1 MFECTAEVTPGL
13 ILLAVW
19 SRRRTAEVT
28 RHPRLLVFIPV
39 ETLCWYHFLPLV

>member
-19 SRRRTAEVT
+19 CRHRTAEVT
-28 RHPRLLVFIPV
+28 RHLRLLVFMPV
-39 ETLCWYHFLPLV
+39 ETLRWYRFLPLV